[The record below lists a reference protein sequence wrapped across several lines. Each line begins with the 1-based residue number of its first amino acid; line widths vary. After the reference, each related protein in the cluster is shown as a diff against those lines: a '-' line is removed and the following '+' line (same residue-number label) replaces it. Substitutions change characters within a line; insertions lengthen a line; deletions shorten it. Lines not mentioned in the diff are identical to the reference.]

1 MLSMTKTGVLVLTC
15 LVTVGLWSGTGSAQT
30 PPPTAPPATAP
41 APATT
46 ALPPA
51 ATPKPASLGLAVYP
65 GSGQDAT
72 QQGKDE
78 SECYAWAQQQTGID
92 PTAAPAPAPAAQA
105 PKGGAVKGAAQGAA
119 KGAVVGEVVDNRTIG
134 DQGHLDAG
142 EGAAAGAAAGAV
154 KGRRAQKKA
163 GKQAEA
169 QAQQTAQT
177 QNVAAKDTFKNAW
190 GACLAG
196 RGYSVK

>member
-1 MLSMTKTGVLVLTC
+1 MSNMTKTVASFLTFVVTLGVGH
-15 LVTVGLWSGTGSAQT
+15 TVCAQT
-30 PPPTAPPATAP
+30 PPATAP
-41 APATT
+41 PPATT
-46 ALPPA
+46 AA
-51 ATPKPASLGLAVYP
+51 MPKPASLGLAVYP
-65 GSGQDAT
+65 GSGQDAA
-72 QQGKDE
+72 QQSKDE
-78 SECYAWAQQQTGID
+78 GECYQWAGQQTGID
-92 PTAAPAPAPAAQA
+92 PTAAPAPVPAADV
-105 PKGGAVKGAAQGAA
+105 PKGGGAKGAVKGAAKGAA
-119 KGAVVGEVVDNRTIG
+119 VGQVIDSRTIG
-134 DQGHLDAG
+134 DEGHLDAG
-142 EGAAAGAAAGAV
+142 EGATAGAAAGAV

>member
-1 MLSMTKTGVLVLTC
+1 MSKMTKTVAWSLTFV
-15 LVTVGLWSGTGSAQT
+15 VTVGLGSALRAQT
-30 PPPTAPPATAP
+30 PPAAAAPPATSAP
-41 APATT
+41 P
-46 ALPPA
+46 PPA
-51 ATPKPASLGLAVYP
+51 VPTPASLGLAVYP
-65 GSGQDAT
+65 GAGQDAA

-78 SECYAWAQQQTGID
+78 RECYQWAGQQTGID
-92 PTAAPAPAPAAQA
+92 PTAAPAPVAAAQT
-105 PKGGAVKGAAQGAA
+105 PKGGAVKGAARGAA
-119 KGAVVGEVVDNRTIG
+119 RGAVVGEVVDNNTIG

-154 KGRRAQKKA
+154 RGRRAQKKA

-169 QAQQTAQT
+169 QAQQATQAQGA
-177 QNVAAKDTFKNAW
+177 AAKDTFKNAW